1 MFEIDLLK
9 GEGLPNKERARN
21 MIVVAAA
28 SAIPAIAAIA
38 MVGIYLNNKVM
49 ISIGNREIA
58 GWKAKTDDLAGAV
71 ATQRAAEREKA
82 LCAARLAELTTAVNR
97 HTQWSPILAT
107 VVRDMPESVVLTALE
122 LRERSVTI
130 RVPRKDDPQK
140 TTDKSVPVPVLRMNV
155 SATPQS
161 DGDNDVKTFRQKIL
175 ASASLGPKL
184 ENITVSQEADML
196 SGLNVVSY
204 EIDCLFKPKL

>member
-1 MFEIDLLK
+1 
-9 GEGLPNKERARN
+9 

-58 GWKAKTDDLAGAV
+58 AWKTKTDDLAGAV

-82 LCAARLAELTTAVNR
+82 LCAARLAELTAAVNR

-130 RVPRKDDPQK
+130 KVPRKDDPKK

-161 DGDNDVKTFRQKIL
+161 DGDNDVKSFREKLL
-175 ASASLGPKL
+175 ASALLGPKL